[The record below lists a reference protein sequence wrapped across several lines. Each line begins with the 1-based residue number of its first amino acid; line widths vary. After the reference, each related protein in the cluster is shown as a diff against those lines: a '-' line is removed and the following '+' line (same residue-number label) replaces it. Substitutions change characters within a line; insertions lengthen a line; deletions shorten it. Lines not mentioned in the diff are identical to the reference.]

1 MHIDT
6 CLVPRRLSLAAKVL
20 GAQGSKGRDSLLSP
34 SRGSSSARPQFLV
47 LRARL
52 LATEI
57 EAPEEEAL
65 ANLGNAFPCDLSHVS
80 SAKKL
85 LS

>member
-1 MHIDT
+1 MQKDT

-20 GAQGSKGRDSLLSP
+20 GAQGSKGRVSLLST
-34 SRGSSSARPQFLV
+34 SRVSSSARPQFLV

-57 EAPEEEAL
+57 EAPEE
-65 ANLGNAFPCDLSHVS
+65 VS
-80 SAKKL
+80 
-85 LS
+85 